1 MGNLVNFIEF
11 AKEGELKHEE
21 EYCLSKGILG
31 ILSFV
36 GKGWLPSTLLAF
48 ILQTMQINRSP
59 FACHVNTQTVNYLR
73 PRFPCMST

>member
-36 GKGWLPSTLLAF
+36 GKGWLPSTLLDF
-48 ILQTMQINRSP
+48 ILQTKQINHSP
-59 FACHVNTQTVNYLR
+59 FARHVITQTVSYLR
-73 PRFPCMST
+73 PMFPYIST